1 MRMTFTSYLLRI
13 TVVGMSI
20 VMFGCGTLQ
29 GYSGQLLPK
38 HETVTVKLS
47 DSRIEVDDIKM
58 PPLNSSISILPGY
71 HKVSAAWHDFG
82 DPYCTAVRGSECFTY
97 SNIRVSYHCNVMFTV
112 HAGESFVATLEDNTL
127 EIWNSSKNTREQF
140 SKCSEDYPSYHSIV
154 IVD

>member
-1 MRMTFTSYLLRI
+1 
-13 TVVGMSI
+13 MSI

-29 GYSGQLLPK
+29 GYSGKLLPK
-38 HETVTVKLS
+38 HETVTVKLL

-58 PPLNSSISILPGY
+58 PPFSSSIAILAGY

-97 SNIRVSYHCNVMFTV
+97 SSIRVSYHCNVMFTAN
-112 HAGESFVATLEDNTL
+112 AGESFVATLEDNTL
-127 EIWNSSKNTREQF
+127 EIWNSSKNTREQL
-140 SKCSEDYPSYHSIV
+140 SKCSEDFPSHHLV